1 MTRGQMIY
9 APISASERV
18 GSMSPFGKGSAKSLV
33 KDGGNDNL

>member
-18 GSMSPFGKGSAKSLV
+18 GSKSPFGKGSAKSLV